1 MESNTPDDQP
11 ERGVATW
18 KVEVF
23 VSLAL
28 LLFGAVIAFK
38 SWELGAGWR
47 DDGPGAGY
55 FPFYIGLL
63 VCMASAVVTAR
74 ALTGGRRDD
83 SVFVSHAQL
92 KLVFTVL
99 LPSLAFVLAGPASR
113 PVRGLVPVHH
123 RLHGVGGALRVG
135 ASSVGIAFV
144 VVALA
149 FLMFEVWFK
158 VPLFKGTLNP
168 LRFLGLLSPPAQ
180 PH

>member
-1 MESNTPDDQP
+1 MEPNVTDDQP

-38 SWELGAGWR
+38 SWQLGAGWR

-63 VCMASAVVTAR
+63 VCVASAVVTAR
-74 ALTGGRRDD
+74 ALMAGRRDD
-83 SVFVSHAQL
+83 SVFVNHAQL

-99 LPSLAFVLAGPASR
+99 LPSLAFVLGAQFLGLYVASFLFIIAFM
-113 PVRGLVPVHH
+113 VW
-123 RLHGVGGALRVG
+123 VGHYAWAR
-135 ASSVGIAFV
+135 SVGIAFV

-158 VPLFKGTLNP
+158 VPLFKGALNP
-168 LRFLGLLSPPAQ
+168 LRFLGY
-180 PH
+180 